1 MKPIKIIIIAL
12 CTFTVMSCAETQQVL
27 QTAGRVQ
34 LDGQYAVTSVNG
46 KTTNGQTITFSGLSQ
61 KISGN
66 GGCNDFFADYTL
78 NNLSLNIGEIGSTRK
93 ACPNMDKENEFFNAL
108 SKVASYNKSDGVLTL
123 YAQDNSTVIVQATS
137 N

>member
-1 MKPIKIIIIAL
+1 MKSITVIIIAL
-12 CTFTVMSCAETQQVL
+12 CTFSFISCAETQQVL

-34 LDGQYAVTSVNG
+34 LDGQYTINSVNG
-46 KTTNGQTITFSGLSQ
+46 IATTGQTITFSGLTQ

-66 GGCNDFFADYTL
+66 GGCNEYFADYTL

-93 ACPNMDKENEFFNAL
+93 SCPKLDEENELFTAL
-108 SKVASYNKSDGVLTL
+108 RKVASYNKNDGMLTL
-123 YAQDNSTVIVQATS
+123 YAQNNSVLIQATS